1 MCGGC
6 AGLKTV
12 KLCGRCVVAG
22 RAEGLALVSSQP
34 ISFFGGLDPD
44 SGIVVERGHELE
56 GERVTGR
63 VLVFPRGKGSTVG
76 SYVIYAM
83 KRKGTA
89 PAAIVNVETEP
100 IIASGCVLAEVP
112 LVDKLDRNPVE
123 VIRTGNFV
131 RVLADKGIVEVEENN
146 SS

>member
-1 MCGGC
+1 M
-6 AGLKTV
+6 KTV
-12 KLCGRCVVAG
+12 KLCGRSVVAG
-22 RAEGLALVSSQP
+22 RAQGLALVSAQP

-44 SGIVVERGHELE
+44 SGVVIERGHELE
-56 GERVTGR
+56 GEKVTGK

-100 IIASGCVLAEVP
+100 IIASGCVLAEIP

-131 RVLADKGIVEVEENN
+131 RVLADKGVVEVEENN